1 MTESIRSRKWGSRKW
16 SKSSKSSTTDSASG
30 SDSSTSPSST
40 RRTRSPLARRTYTE
54 KTLKDLALFY
64 VSRRETSRPRLQ
76 TYLQRKVNLE
86 AQPEARDW
94 IEEILQEFERTNI
107 INHARFADMITREY
121 ARRGKGKR
129 YIEQK
134 LSEKGVGEQTKEI
147 EFNTEDELSRAIEL
161 AIKTA
166 AKSTIQKIED
176 AYARKQRLLQKL
188 VTSGFDFGIAK
199 KAVEVALKK

>member
-1 MTESIRSRKWGSRKW
+1 MTESIRSRKWGARKW
-16 SKSSKSSTTDSASG
+16 SKTSNNSTNHSAS
-30 SDSSTSPSST
+30 DSNTSAYS
-40 RRTRSPLARRTYTE
+40 RRSRTPGARRTYTA
-54 KTLKDLALFY
+54 KTLMDLALFY

-94 IEEILQEFERTNI
+94 IEEILKEFERTNI

-147 EFNTEDELSRAIEL
+147 EFNSEDELSRAIEL
-161 AIKTA
+161 ATKTA

-188 VTSGFDFGIAK
+188 VTAGFDFGIAK
-199 KAVEVALKK
+199 KAVEVVLKK

>member
-1 MTESIRSRKWGSRKW
+1 MTESIRDKKWGGRKWK
-16 SKSSKSSTTDSASG
+16 KSSNQTPG
-30 SDSSTSPSST
+30 
-40 RRTRSPLARRTYTE
+40 ARRTYTA
-54 KTLKDLALFY
+54 KTLMDLALFY

-94 IEEILQEFERTNI
+94 IEEILKEFERTNI
-107 INHARFADMITREY
+107 INHARFADMIAREY

-134 LSEKGVGEQTKEI
+134 LSQKGVGEQTKEI
-147 EFNTEDELSRAIEL
+147 EFNTEDELQRAIDL
-161 AIKTA
+161 ATKTA
-166 AKSTIQKIED
+166 EKSTIRKIEEP
-176 AYARKQRLLQKL
+176 YARKQRLLQKL
-188 VTSGFDFGIAK
+188 VAAGFDFGIAK

>member
-1 MTESIRSRKWGSRKW
+1 MSESIRARKWGARKW
-16 SKSSKSSTTDSASG
+16 SKPSADSSTG
-30 SDSSTSPSST
+30 STSPSTSYS
-40 RRTRSPLARRTYTE
+40 RRTRTPGARRTYTE

-94 IEEILQEFERTNI
+94 IEEILKEFERTNI
-107 INHARFADMITREY
+107 INHARFADMIAREY

-147 EFNTEDELSRAIEL
+147 EFSTDDELQRAIEL
-161 AIKTA
+161 ACKTA
-166 AKSTIQKIED
+166 EKSTIRKIED
-176 AYARKQRLLQKL
+176 PYARKQRLLQKL
-188 VTSGFDFGIAK
+188 VTAGFDFGIAK